1 MIVSLKNK
9 NLISALKAAEEKS
22 MGLSEQ
28 MESKNRYAQELQR
41 SLLENEKLRRKDH
54 DRLQELKGNIRV
66 FCRVRP
72 AISKFL
78 LVWNYKANN

>member
-1 MIVSLKNK
+1 MIST
-9 NLISALKAAEEKS
+9 LKAAEEKS
-22 MGLSEQ
+22 LELSEQ
-28 MESKNRYAQELQR
+28 MESKIRYAQELQR
-41 SLLENEKLRRKDH
+41 SLLQNEKLRRKDH

-78 LVWNYKANN
+78 FCWNYKANN